1 MEAVQD
7 SFFPE
12 KDALVVRVHPLSGVG
27 RDLDYRVPDA
37 LAGKVVVGS
46 LLRVPILNRHELA
59 IVMERGVAPE
69 IALSKL
75 RFVAASEQPFPVLT
89 EDLVKLA
96 RWMTGY
102 YAASLDAVLETMIP
116 GSVRKGMT
124 QKILKHLRLA
134 RKLTGEEEETLEKK
148 AKAQA
153 LVVRFLAAQPEGKS
167 VQKNEM
173 LERLHL
179 SASCVDALVKKGI
192 VEETHG
198 AVERG
203 AYDDELSGAEYVE
216 SQAHTLNEEQ
226 AAAVTSLKASLD
238 AKTFRTH
245 LLHGVTGSGKTEV
258 YLQVLKKVL
267 DEGGGA
273 MLLVPE
279 VALAPQT
286 VGRLRARLDA
296 SGVKC
301 VVWHSHLSEGERYDA
316 WHALASGQA
325 RVVVGARSAV
335 FAPIPNLRLIVVD
348 EEHEPAYKQEE
359 VPRYHGRDVAV
370 YRASLCSALCILG
383 SATPSM
389 ESLYNA
395 KAGKYTLNLIT
406 KRIDDRQLPLMFV
419 VDMTHEV
426 RRGQGGQIFSR
437 LLIDKM
443 KDRLEKKE
451 QTILFLNRR
460 GYNTSLLCPDC
471 GYLATCDHCSVTLI
485 HHKAEGILRC
495 HLCGFETR
503 APERCP
509 KCHSPGIKWRGS
521 GTQRIEEIAKAFL
534 PTAKIVRI
542 DADTMQKKN
551 LFRSILADFRVGKID
566 VLVGTQMIAKG
577 LDFPNVTLVGL
588 VDADISLHLPD
599 FRANERTFQLLVQVS
614 GRAGRGERAGEVVV
628 QTFLPYSGPIQYARA
643 QDFTG
648 FADDELESRREFNYP
663 PYRHV
668 VHHLFRGRN
677 PEKLDF
683 FTKEWAKKAAEA
695 LGSEVEIRGPSPA
708 PIEKMKDFYRY
719 QLWYFMPSVTRSM
732 PKLIDL
738 RNHFPFDKDIEDV
751 IDTDA
756 VNLS

>member
-1 MEAVQD
+1 
-7 SFFPE
+7 
-12 KDALVVRVHPLSGVG
+12 K
-27 RDLDYRVPDA
+27 
-37 LAGKVVVGS
+37 
-46 LLRVPILNRHELA
+46 
-59 IVMERGVAPE
+59 
-69 IALSKL
+69 
-75 RFVAASEQPFPVLT
+75 FVAASEQPFPVLT
-89 EDLVKLA
+89 ADLVKLA
-96 RWMTGY
+96 KWMSGY
-102 YAASLDAVLETMIP
+102 YAASLDAVLETMVP

-124 QKILKHLRLA
+124 QKILKHVKLLRRLDA
-134 RKLTGEEEETLEKK
+134 AEEAALEKK

-153 LVVRFLAAQPEGKS
+153 LVYRFLAALGAGKS
-167 VQKNEM
+167 VQKNE
-173 LERLHL
+173 LLDRLHL
-179 SASCVDALVKKGI
+179 SASSLDALVKKGL

-203 AYDDELSGAEYVE
+203 AYDDEMGDVEYVA
-216 SQAHTLNEEQ
+216 SQAHELNEEQ
-226 AAAVTSLKASLD
+226 AAAVDSLMASLD
-238 AKTFRTH
+238 AKVFRTH

-258 YLQVLKKVL
+258 YLRLLKKAL
-267 DEGGGA
+267 EEGGGA

-286 VGRLRARLDA
+286 VGRLRSRLDA
-296 SGVKC
+296 IGVKC

-316 WHALASGQA
+316 WHALASGEA

-370 YRASLCSALCILG
+370 YRASLCNALCILG

-395 KAGKYTLNLIT
+395 RQGKYQLNLIT

-437 LLIDKM
+437 LLIDKI
-443 KDRLEKKE
+443 KDRFEKKE

-460 GYNTSLLCPDC
+460 GYNTSMLCPDC
-471 GYLATCDHCSVTLI
+471 GYLAVCDHCSITLT
-485 HHKAEGILRC
+485 HHKAEGMLRC

-509 KCHSPGIKWRGS
+509 KCHSPAIKWRGS
-521 GTQRIEEIAKAFL
+521 GTQRIEEIAKAFI
-534 PTAKIVRI
+534 PNAKIVRI

-551 LFRSILADFRVGKID
+551 LFRSILSDFRTGKID

-628 QTFLPYSGPIQYARA
+628 QTFLPYSGPIQFAKA
-643 QDFTG
+643 QDFSG
-648 FADDELESRREFNYP
+648 YADDELESRREFNYP
-663 PYRHV
+663 PFRHV
-668 VHHLFRGRN
+668 VHHLFKGRN
-677 PEKLDF
+677 PEKLAF
-683 FTKEWAKKAAEA
+683 FAGEWAKKAAEV
-695 LGSEVEIRGPSPA
+695 LGTEVEIRGPSPA

-732 PKLIDL
+732 PKLLEL
-738 RNHFPFDKDIEDV
+738 RNTFPFDKDVEDI